1 MSCGQGLRYRVV
13 LCLDHR
19 GQHAGGCDPAAKPQV
34 KEACL
39 GAVPCYKPPSG
50 SLLRLCFCPH
60 QSCLASL

>member
-19 GQHAGGCDPAAKPQV
+19 GQHAGGCNPTSKPQV

-39 GAVPCYKPPSG
+39 GAAPCYKAPGG
-50 SLLRLCFCPH
+50 SPNLCFHPH